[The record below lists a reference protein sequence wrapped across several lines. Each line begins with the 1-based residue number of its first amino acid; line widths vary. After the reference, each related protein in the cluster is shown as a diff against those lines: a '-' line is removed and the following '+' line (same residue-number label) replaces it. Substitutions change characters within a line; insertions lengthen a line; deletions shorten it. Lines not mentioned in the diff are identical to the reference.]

1 MFSSEKLFSLSNA
14 EVGLGGGGGGCS
26 ERASVKT
33 LSAGNSSRP
42 ALLSSRQRLV
52 QTAAFMKTLA
62 YVSVLKRWLVSL
74 SSSCPFVVASGGAVG
89 GGNDHTE
96 PDYYFFLISFQ
107 KQT

>member
-14 EVGLGGGGGGCS
+14 EVGLGGGVCGGGGCS

-52 QTAAFMKTLA
+52 QTAAFIKTLA

-89 GGNDHTE
+89 GGG
-96 PDYYFFLISFQ
+96 
-107 KQT
+107 